1 MPPAPLPLALSV
13 GCPSGI
19 GPEIAVRAL
28 ALYRRPLVLVGDR
41 RQLLALA
48 RAQGVPLAPDAVVQP
63 GPPLAAADRR
73 PGRPSPAGGA
83 AQLAWVDA
91 ALELVRSGRARAL
104 VTGPVSKAAIA
115 ASGAPGAASFRGHTE
130 YLRDRSG
137 AAEVVMAFWS
147 PRLVTSL
154 VTTHLPLARVP
165 RALRPEGVAS
175 AAFWL
180 AWLLDRL
187 RPDGPGV
194 VAIAALNPH
203 AGEGGLLGD
212 EERTRI
218 APALALAERRAA
230 GAGVR
235 ASFIGPIGAETAF
248 RRAVE
253 GRFGGVVAMYHD
265 QATIALKLT
274 SFGDAVNVSLGL
286 PFVRTSVDH
295 GTGYDIAGRG
305 EADPSA
311 LVAALRLADRL
322 ARRAP
327 RERDAAPARGAPRKR
342 ATPRPL
348 PAAGPREGAKKRA
361 AG

>member
-1 MPPAPLPLALSV
+1 MPSAPLPLALSV

-28 ALYRRPLVLVGDR
+28 ALYPRPVTLVGDR
-41 RQLLALA
+41 RQLAGIA
-48 RAQGVPLAPDAVVQP
+48 RARGVRLDPDAIVQP
-63 GPPLAAADRR
+63 GPALAARDRR

-104 VTGPVSKAAIA
+104 VTGPVSKASIA
-115 ASGAPGAASFRGHTE
+115 ASGAPGAATFRGHTE
-130 YLRDRSG
+130 YLRDRAG

-147 PRLVTSL
+147 PRLVSSL

-165 RALRPEGVAS
+165 RALRPASIAS
-175 AAFWL
+175 ASFWL
-180 AWLLDRL
+180 AWLLARL
-187 RPDGPGV
+187 RPGRPV
-194 VAIAALNPH
+194 RVAVAALNPH

-218 APALALAERRAA
+218 APGVALAERRAA
-230 GAGVR
+230 AAGLR
-235 ASFIGPIGAETAF
+235 ATFHGPIGAETAF
-248 RRAVE
+248 RRARE
-253 GRFGGVVAMYHD
+253 GHFDGVVAMYHD

-295 GTGYDIAGRG
+295 GTGYDIAGRD

-322 ARRAP
+322 ARGASS
-327 RERDAAPARGAPRKR
+327 DSAVRGAPAARSRGARQSAKR
-342 ATPRPL
+342 VVLA
-348 PAAGPREGAKKRA
+348 
-361 AG
+361 

>member
-1 MPPAPLPLALSV
+1 MPPASLPLALSV

-28 ALYRRPLVLVGDR
+28 ALYQRPLVLVGDR
-41 RQLLALA
+41 RQLVELA
-48 RAQGVPLAPDAVVQP
+48 RAYGVPLDPAMVLQP
-63 GPPLAAADRR
+63 GPALLARDRR
-73 PGRPSPAGGA
+73 PGRPGPAAGA

-91 ALELVRSGRARAL
+91 ALDLVRSGRARAL

-115 ASGAPGAASFRGHTE
+115 ASGAPGADSFRGHTE
-130 YLRDRSG
+130 HLRDRCG
-137 AAEVVMAFWS
+137 ASEVVMAFWS
-147 PRLVTSL
+147 PKLVSSL

-165 RALRPEGVAS
+165 RAVRPGNVAA

-180 AWLLDRL
+180 AWLLTRL
-187 RPDGPGV
+187 RPERPAR
-194 VAIAALNPH
+194 VAVAALNPH

-218 APALALAERRAA
+218 APALALAEKRAA
-230 GAGVR
+230 EVGVR
-235 ASFIGPIGAETAF
+235 ASFTGPLGAETAF
-248 RRAVE
+248 RHARE
-253 GRFGGVVAMYHD
+253 GRYDGVVAMYHD

-286 PFVRTSVDH
+286 PVVRTSVDH

-311 LVAALRLADRL
+311 LLAALRLADRL
-322 ARRAP
+322 SRGTP
-327 RERDAAPARGAPRKR
+327 RDSAVRGAPITR
-342 ATPRPL
+342 AT
-348 PAAGPREGAKKRA
+348 GSQQTTKRRA
-361 AG
+361 LA